1 MQNLI
6 LLVIAGI
13 IAQLV
18 DGSLGMAF
26 GVTSTTLLLMVGVAP
41 VLASTSVHLAE
52 VGTTLASG
60 FSHWRFGNVE
70 WSMILWIGIPGG
82 IGAFV
87 GAVLLS
93 SLSAEAA
100 APVVAIILF
109 GLGVYILARFAFS
122 RAKKV
127 VDTSPI
133 PKGFLAPLGLIAGT
147 IDALGGGGW
156 GPIGTSTLLASGRM
170 EPRKV
175 VGTVDTSEFI
185 VAICASIGFLLGLS
199 LAEIPFKVVGALL
212 IGGVIAAPIAAWIVR
227 HLDARILG
235 TAVGGWIILTNAN
248 TFLKAAGFNEGINIP
263 VYAAAIILW
272 ITALYFA
279 ISAARAERQRV
290 LPGSA
295 ISEG

>member
-87 GAVLLS
+87 GAVLLG

-185 VAICASIGFLLGLS
+185 VAMCASIGFLLGLS

-248 TFLKAAGFNEGINIP
+248 TFLKALGFNEAINIP

-272 ITALYFA
+272 ITALYFP